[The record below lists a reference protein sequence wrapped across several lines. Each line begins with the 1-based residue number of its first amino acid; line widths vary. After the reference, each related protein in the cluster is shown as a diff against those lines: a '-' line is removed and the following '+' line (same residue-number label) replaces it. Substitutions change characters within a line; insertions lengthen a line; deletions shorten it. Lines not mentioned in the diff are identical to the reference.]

1 MKRALLGAAALLL
14 AMPAGAQT
22 IAITGGTVAIGD
34 GSQPIPNGTVVIRD
48 GRVVAAGSGVAV
60 PAGARTIDATGKWV
74 SPGLVVGLA
83 PVGLVEVSGV
93 GETND
98 ADAEDSPFSAAID
111 VAPAINPRAQPV
123 QVTRAEGYT
132 RAIVSPNAG
141 DSIFAG
147 QGAIIDLG
155 TDMDALMRP
164 RAFQYAELGQDGGR
178 NVGGGRPGVFAY
190 LRNALFEAQAYR
202 RDQQAISPAM
212 RTGHDGFERQ
222 LTRLDAEALVA
233 VVDGSVPLFVNVNRA
248 SDILTVLRFNQEFP
262 AIRLVLVGAHEGW
275 MVAPEI
281 AAAGVPVITT
291 ALTDLPET
299 FESLAATRS
308 NVGRMREAGVK
319 VALRTTRNTA
329 QEAGNL
335 VALAQLPGAAGLD
348 WGAAFATITSAPAEI
363 VGMGAEFGSLLPGRR
378 ADVVIWDGD
387 PLEVQSGVEQVFIDG
402 VEQSLD
408 THMSRLR
415 DRYRQAQPTSLPKA
429 YQR

>member
-1 MKRALLGAAALLL
+1 MKRALMSAAALLL
-14 AMPAGAQT
+14 AVPAGAQT

-34 GSQPIPNGTVVIRD
+34 GSQPIPNGTVIIRD

-93 GETND
+93 EETD
-98 ADAEDSPFSAAID
+98 DTDPGKSPFSAAID
-111 VAPAINPRAQPV
+111 VAPAINPKAQPL

-132 RAIVSPNAG
+132 RAIVGPVAG

-155 TDMDALMRP
+155 TDMDALMQA
-164 RAFQYAELGQDGGR
+164 RAFQYAELGQVGGR

-190 LRNALFEAQAYR
+190 LRNALFEAQAYK
-202 RDQQAISPAM
+202 RDRQAPSPA
-212 RTGHDGFERQ
+212 GHDGFERQ

-262 AIRLVLVGAHEGW
+262 AIRLVLVGANEGW
-275 MVAPEI
+275 MVAPQI
-281 AAAGVPVITT
+281 AAAGVPVITA

-308 NVGRMREAGVK
+308 NVGRLRAAGVK

-335 VALAQLPGAAGLD
+335 VGLAQVPGATGLD
-348 WGAAFATITSAPAEI
+348 WGSAFATITSAPAEI

-378 ADVVIWDGD
+378 GDVVIWDGD
-387 PLEVQSGVEQVFIDG
+387 PLEVQTGVEQVFIDG

-415 DRYRQAQPTSLPKA
+415 DRYRQAQPGSLPKA
-429 YQR
+429 YER

>member
-14 AMPAGAQT
+14 AVPAGAQT

-34 GSQPIPNGTVVIRD
+34 GSQPIPNGTVILRD
-48 GRVVAAGSGVAV
+48 GRVIAAGSRVAV

-93 GETND
+93 EETD
-98 ADAEDSPFSAAID
+98 DTDPGKSPFSAAID
-111 VAPAINPRAQPV
+111 VASAINPRAQPL

-132 RAIVSPNAG
+132 RAIVGPVAG
-141 DSIFAG
+141 NSIFAG

-155 TDMDALMRP
+155 TDMDALMQA
-164 RAFQYAELGQDGGR
+164 RAFQYAELGQVGGR

-190 LRNALFEAQAYR
+190 LRNALFEAEAYR
-202 RDQQAISPAM
+202 RDQQALSPAL

-222 LTRLDAEALVA
+222 LTRLDAAALVA

-275 MVAPEI
+275 MVAPQI

-308 NVGRMREAGVK
+308 NVGRLRAAGVK

-335 VALAQLPGAAGLD
+335 VALAQLPGATGLD

-415 DRYRQAQPTSLPKA
+415 DRYRQAQPGSLPKA
-429 YQR
+429 YER

>member
-1 MKRALLGAAALLL
+1 VKRAAILAALLL
-14 AMPAGAQT
+14 ASPATAQT
-22 IAITGGTVAIGD
+22 FAITGGTVAIGD
-34 GSQPIPNGTVVIRD
+34 GSQPIANGTVVVRD

-74 SPGLVVGLA
+74 TPGLVVGLS

-93 GETND
+93 AETND
-98 ADAEDSPFSAAID
+98 TDVEGSPFSAAID
-111 VAPAINPRAQPV
+111 VAPAINPRAQPL

-132 RAIVSPNAG
+132 RAIVGPQAG

-155 TDMDALMRP
+155 TDMDALMHP
-164 RAFQYAELGQDGGR
+164 RAFQHVVLGQGGGQ
-178 NVGGGRPGVFAY
+178 NVGGGRPGAFAY

-202 RDQQAISPAM
+202 RDQQALSPAM

-222 LTRLDAEALVA
+222 LTRMDAEALIP
-233 VVDGSVPLFVNVNRA
+233 VVEGRIPLFVTVNRA
-248 SDILTVLRFNQEFP
+248 SDILTVLAFGQEFP
-262 AIRLVLVGAHEGW
+262 RLNLVLVGAHEGW
-275 MVAPEI
+275 MVAREI

-299 FESLAATRS
+299 FESLAATQS
-308 NVGRMREAGVK
+308 NVGRMRVAGVR
-319 VALRTTRNTA
+319 VALQTTRNTA

-335 VALAQLPGAAGLD
+335 VGLAKVPGATGLD
-348 WGAAFATITSAPAEI
+348 WGTAFATITSAPAEI
-363 VGMGAEFGSLLPGRR
+363 VGMEREFGSLLPGRR

-387 PLEVQSGVEQVFIDG
+387 PLEVQTGVEQVYIDG

-415 DRYRQAQPTSLPKA
+415 DRYRQSIEGALPKA
-429 YQR
+429 YER

>member
-1 MKRALLGAAALLL
+1 VKRALLGAAALLL

-34 GSQPIPNGTVVIRD
+34 GSQPIPNGTVIIRD

-60 PAGARTIDATGKWV
+60 PAGAQTIDATGKWV

-93 GETND
+93 EETD
-98 ADAEDSPFSAAID
+98 DTDPGKSPFSAAID
-111 VAPAINPRAQPV
+111 VAPAINPRAQPL

-132 RAIVSPNAG
+132 RAIVGPVAG

-155 TDMDALMRP
+155 TDMDALMQA
-164 RAFQYAELGQDGGR
+164 RAFQYAELGQTGGR

-190 LRNALFEAQAYR
+190 LRNALFEAQAYK
-202 RDQQAISPAM
+202 RDQQARP
-212 RTGHDGFERQ
+212 TGNDGFERQ
-222 LTRLDAEALVA
+222 LTRLDAEALMA
-233 VVDGSVPLFVNVNRA
+233 VVDGSMPLFVNVNRA
-248 SDILTVLRFNQEFP
+248 SDILTVLRFNVEFP

-275 MVAPEI
+275 MVAPQI

-308 NVGRMREAGVK
+308 NVGRLRAAGVK

-335 VALAQLPGAAGLD
+335 VGLAQVPGATGLD

-408 THMSRLR
+408 THMSKLR
-415 DRYRQAQPTSLPKA
+415 DRYRQAQPASLPKA
-429 YQR
+429 YER

>member
-1 MKRALLGAAALLL
+1 VKRALLSAAALLL
-14 AMPAGAQT
+14 ATPAATQT

-34 GSQPIPNGTVVIRD
+34 GSQPIPNGTVIIRD

-60 PAGARTIDATGKWV
+60 PAGAQTIDATGKWV

-93 GETND
+93 EETD
-98 ADAEDSPFSAAID
+98 DTDPGKSPFSAAID
-111 VAPAINPRAQPV
+111 VAPAISPKAQPL

-132 RAIVSPNAG
+132 RAIVGPEAG

-155 TDMDALMRP
+155 TDMDALMQA
-164 RAFQYAELGQDGGR
+164 RAFQYAELGQTGGR

-190 LRNALFEAQAYR
+190 LRNALFEAQAYK

-212 RTGHDGFERQ
+212 RTGNDGFERQ
-222 LTRLDAEALVA
+222 LTRLDAEALGA

-248 SDILTVLRFNQEFP
+248 SDTLTVLRFNQEFP

-275 MVAPEI
+275 MVAPQI

-299 FESLAATRS
+299 FESLGATRA
-308 NVGRMREAGVK
+308 NVGRLRAAGVK

-335 VALAQLPGAAGLD
+335 VGLAQVPGATGLD
-348 WGAAFATITSAPAEI
+348 WGSAFATITSAPAEI

-387 PLEVQSGVEQVFIDG
+387 PLEVQTGVEQLFIDG

-415 DRYRQAQPTSLPKA
+415 DRYRQAVPTTLPKA
-429 YQR
+429 YER

>member
-1 MKRALLGAAALLL
+1 MKRALLSAAALLL
-14 AMPAGAQT
+14 ATPAATQT

-34 GSQPIPNGTVVIRD
+34 GSQPIPNGTVIIRD

-60 PAGARTIDATGKWV
+60 PAGAQTIDATGKWV

-93 GETND
+93 EETD
-98 ADAEDSPFSAAID
+98 DTDPGKSPFSAAID
-111 VAPAINPRAQPV
+111 VAPAISPKAQPL

-132 RAIVSPNAG
+132 RAIVGPEAG

-155 TDMDALMRP
+155 TDMDALMQA
-164 RAFQYAELGQDGGR
+164 RAFQYAELGQTGGR

-190 LRNALFEAQAYR
+190 LRNALFEAQAYK

-212 RTGHDGFERQ
+212 RTGNDGFERQ
-222 LTRLDAEALVA
+222 LTRLDAEALGA

-248 SDILTVLRFNQEFP
+248 SDTLTVLRFNQEFP

-275 MVAPEI
+275 MVAPQI

-299 FESLAATRS
+299 FESLGATRA
-308 NVGRMREAGVK
+308 NVGRLRAAGVK

-335 VALAQLPGAAGLD
+335 VGLAQVPGATGLD
-348 WGAAFATITSAPAEI
+348 WGSAFATITSAPAEI

-387 PLEVQSGVEQVFIDG
+387 PLEVQTGVEQLFIDG

-415 DRYRQAQPTSLPKA
+415 DRYRQAVPTTLPKA
-429 YQR
+429 YER